1 MTSLSLRL
9 PRVLSFFSLTILC
22 TFVSTP
28 CARATISYEVSLA
41 QPGQHLFHVT
51 MNIPDVQGELLL
63 QMPAWNALYE
73 IRDFSSRI
81 QRLEG
86 TADSQ
91 PLSVE
96 KIDKQTWR
104 IFAKNQITVHYA
116 VYWDTAGPFASNSTK
131 STLSSILRWC

>member
-1 MTSLSLRL
+1 
-9 PRVLSFFSLTILC
+9 
-22 TFVSTP
+22 
-28 CARATISYEVSLA
+28 
-41 QPGQHLFHVT
+41 
-51 MNIPDVQGELLL
+51 MNIPDVHGELLL
-63 QMPAWNALYE
+63 QMPAGNALYE

-104 IFAKNQITVHYA
+104 IYARTELPVHYA
-116 VYWDTAGPFASNSTK
+116 IYWDTPDLLRRNSTK
-131 STLSSILRWC
+131 STPSSILRWC